1 MASSGAVYLL
11 LSFYYPDS
19 LRNDLISA
27 ALLRSANISVT
38 HQRDPVPVNLDDTM
52 YDICISYLCKD
63 NIQGSYISIFH
74 QDDAVASATDEREH
88 AVPFRD
94 KGHLRTLIDQPVNFS
109 HQDMV

>member
-27 ALLRSANISVT
+27 ALLCTAKISVT
-38 HQRDPVPVNLDDTM
+38 HQCDLVPFNLDDAM
-52 YDICISYLCKD
+52 YDICLAHLCKD

-74 QDDAVASATDEREH
+74 QDDAVASAAYEREL

-94 KGHLRTLIDQPVNFS
+94 KGDLRTLIDQPVNFG
-109 HQDMV
+109 HKDMV